1 MVKLFGKKGQEEK
14 KDFKYDTS
22 LKLKSLPKE
31 EYAHVAY
38 AFQVSLLRLERML
51 KESLLEGYI
60 TSTTLEKITQEFDFP
75 LIKNL
80 DIPKVES
87 LKTVFG
93 MELPHEPIRKTPE
106 VSAPEPT
113 PEPVPTPVQVE
124 SEVIPELEPIETSKP
139 LPVSQPN
146 TKPSFTFSV
155 PDPAPAPTTAE
166 AKPTPEPITKP
177 LTPSAPTIPKISFP
191 SIAKSPDPLGQVRA
205 RREEDRAT
213 GIAILRKQMLTELK
227 KIRTVVSED
236 QQ

>member
-1 MVKLFGKKGQEEK
+1 MVKLFGKKGREEN

-51 KESLLEGYI
+51 KESLLEGFI
-60 TSTTLEKITQEFDFP
+60 TSTTLEKITQEFNFP
-75 LIKNL
+75 LIKNM

-93 MELPHEPIRKTPE
+93 MELPPESIKKTPE
-106 VSAPEPT
+106 ISTPEPT
-113 PEPVPTPVQVE
+113 PEPSPTPVQVE
-124 SEVIPELEPIETSKP
+124 PEVIPEPEPIEPSKP
-139 LPVSQPN
+139 LPVSQPS

-155 PDPAPAPTTAE
+155 PEPAPAPTS
-166 AKPTPEPITKP
+166 PETKP
-177 LTPSAPTIPKISFP
+177 PTEPVTKPVTPSAPTIPKISFP
-191 SIAKSPDPLGQVRA
+191 SIAKSSDPLGQVRA